1 MREPSPQEQ
10 QQPQHGMREPSPQGS
25 TGSSAGGA
33 NAVWQARRAG
43 GPSELPRDQPL
54 SLGQQVAVARSLA
67 EAKREAVEAEFAEEM
82 AAAGEAPP
90 WMRGMPMG
98 DRRRMGGTPMGGRQ
112 RMGGMPMGGPHMMR
126 GMPMGGRQRMGGMP
140 MGGPHMMRG
149 MPMGGQQMG
158 GMPMGGPQMM
168 RGMPM
173 GGQQMGGMPMGG
185 PQMMRG
191 MPMGGRQ
198 MGGMPMGGPLGEE
211 APWIEPEDAWEWE
224 AMQAGMP
231 PNAGMGGSRGME
243 AYGGM
248 AGSPG
253 SPRKNAWQRRQ
264 ADAEEKRRADAET
277 LERSPEQFGAKAAR
291 RRQGYTGSSQVRI
304 PGH

>member
-1 MREPSPQEQ
+1 M
-10 QQPQHGMREPSPQGS
+10 
-25 TGSSAGGA
+25 
-33 NAVWQARRAG
+33 
-43 GPSELPRDQPL
+43 
-54 SLGQQVAVARSLA
+54 A

-112 RMGGMPMGGPHMMR
+112 RMGGMPMGGPH
-126 GMPMGGRQRMGGMP
+126 
-140 MGGPHMMRG
+140 
-149 MPMGGQQMG
+149 
-158 GMPMGGPQMM
+158 MM